1 MGRSKVP
8 VPNAGSRTAMGAS
21 QIRDLQY
28 LNMRLFQSREELLK
42 LEVSRDM
49 ILDSIRYL
57 QGHMASLEDRI
68 REMAL

>member
-1 MGRSKVP
+1 M
-8 VPNAGSRTAMGAS
+8 PNAGTRTGVGAA

-28 LNMRLFQSREELLK
+28 LNMRLFQSREEMLK

-68 REMAL
+68 REMAM

>member
-1 MGRSKVP
+1 M
-8 VPNAGSRTAMGAS
+8 PNAGSRTGVGAA

-28 LNMRLFQSREELLK
+28 LNMRLFQSREEMLK

-68 REMAL
+68 REMAM